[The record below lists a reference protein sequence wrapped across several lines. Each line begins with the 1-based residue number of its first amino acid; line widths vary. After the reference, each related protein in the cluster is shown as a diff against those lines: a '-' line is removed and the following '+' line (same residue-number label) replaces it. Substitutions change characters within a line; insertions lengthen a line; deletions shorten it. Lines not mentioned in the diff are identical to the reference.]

1 MAAAP
6 STGSPSS
13 NAPRLSLD
21 VPGVGERKLAPA
33 LTTVR
38 IEPDADR
45 VVLTCAAAFRVLAV
59 YPEEMT
65 ATMRHAVGWRR

>member
-1 MAAAP
+1 VRFDE
-6 STGSPSS
+6 
-13 NAPRLSLD
+13 PRLSLD

-45 VVLTCAAAFRVLAV
+45 VVLTWAAAFPVLAI

-65 ATMRHAVGWRR
+65 RGMGRTVTWRR